1 MTPAGGFRPS
11 PTSRPLPIVLTVTLA
26 LIAGAGCFAS
36 KEAGKAF
43 PSDARHKLV
52 VNQTTTRDAEKL
64 LGAPAVKTGAD
75 AQERWTYEH
84 TRVSARRLNPFGRGM
99 TVQQTPY
106 ERLVLTFQ
114 RGVLSDC
121 AYVVE
126 RYRTEGELIVPD
138 GTAHDA
144 CGAKK

>member
-1 MTPAGGFRPS
+1 MTPPGGFCPSRTPRRP
-11 PTSRPLPIVLTVTLA
+11 PIVLTVTLA
-26 LIAGAGCFAS
+26 LITGAGCFAS
-36 KEAGKAF
+36 KEAGKSF

-52 VNQTTTRDAEKL
+52 VSQTTRRDAEKL
-64 LGAPAVKTGAD
+64 LGPPVEKTGAD
-75 AQERWTYEH
+75 AQERWTYEY

-106 ERLVLTFQ
+106 EQLVLTFQ

-138 GTAHDA
+138 GTRRDS
-144 CGAKK
+144 CTGR